1 MRVKGKRASMRLGKK
16 EIYGKISEL
25 FNTNPDKSYTSRE
38 IFEELGITSHTQRMM
53 CCDILYDLV
62 DADELTVRDDKYS
75 VSRKNQVVEGKF
87 VRKANGHNSVVPDD
101 GGKSILVT
109 ERNSMGAM
117 NGDRVRATIL
127 ARREKHAREAQVIAI
142 LERGRETFVGKLHVE
157 KNYGFLETA
166 GRIYFNDI
174 FIPKNCLKGG
184 KNGDKA
190 VVKITQWPEAGKNPV
205 EK

>member
-38 IFEELGITSHTQRMM
+38 IFEELGITSHTQRIM

-142 LERGRETFVGKLHVE
+142 LERVKLSWGNCMLR
-157 KNYGFLETA
+157 KITDFLKRQA
-166 GRIYFNDI
+166 G
-174 FIPKNCLKGG
+174 FIPTTSLFPRIVS
-184 KNGDKA
+184 KA
-190 VVKITQWPEAGKNPV
+190 VKTATRLW
-205 EK
+205 

>member
-1 MRVKGKRASMRLGKK
+1 MRVKGKRAPMRLGKK

-38 IFEELGITSHTQRMM
+38 IFEELGITSHTQRIM

-117 NGDRVRATIL
+117 NGDRVRATMRV
-127 ARREKHAREAQVIAI
+127 ARSMPAKRRSLLFWSAGV
-142 LERGRETFVGKLHVE
+142 KLSWGNCMLR
-157 KNYGFLETA
+157 KITDFLKRQA
-166 GRIYFNDI
+166 G
-174 FIPKNCLKGG
+174 FIPTTSLFPRIVS
-184 KNGDKA
+184 KA
-190 VVKITQWPEAGKNPV
+190 VKTATRLW
-205 EK
+205 